1 MSPRPDSSARPG
13 SSATPVAK
21 APRPRAVG
29 DRAMQRAMVLALV
42 VGLVLDAVII
52 LVAALAF
59 DSTALLGA
67 LIGTG
72 LTLVV
77 VLPTLAI
84 SFAGRRMSPVTMA
97 ATVLGSWAVKMFV
110 VILVAIAVRDL
121 ASVSTRW
128 IGLALLV
135 GAVAAVSV
143 EAVLLARSRQP
154 LDVEPVAQPLDDQ
167 E

>member
-1 MSPRPDSSARPG
+1 MSPRPDSPAAPS
-13 SSATPVAK
+13 AK
-21 APRPRAVG
+21 APRRRAVG

-42 VGLVLDAVII
+42 VGLALDAVII
-52 LVAALAF
+52 LIAALAF

-110 VILVAIAVRDL
+110 VILVVIAVRDL
-121 ASVSTRW
+121 GSVSTRW

-154 LDVEPVAQPLDDQ
+154 LDVEPVAEPSEDP
-167 E
+167 ERE

>member
-1 MSPRPDSSARPG
+1 
-13 SSATPVAK
+13 
-21 APRPRAVG
+21 
-29 DRAMQRAMVLALV
+29 MVLALV
-42 VGLVLDAVII
+42 VGLALDAVII
-52 LVAALAF
+52 LIAALAF

-110 VILVAIAVRDL
+110 VILVVIAVRDL

-154 LDVEPVAQPLDDQ
+154 LDVEPVAEPSEDP
-167 E
+167 ERE

>member
-1 MSPRPDSSARPG
+1 MSPRPDSPDAPR
-13 SSATPVAK
+13 AK
-21 APRPRAVG
+21 APRRRAVG

-52 LVAALAF
+52 LIAALAF

-77 VLPTLAI
+77 VLPTLVI

-110 VILVAIAVRDL
+110 VILVVIAVRDL

-154 LDVEPVAQPLDDQ
+154 LNVEPVAEPSDDPDRG
-167 E
+167 